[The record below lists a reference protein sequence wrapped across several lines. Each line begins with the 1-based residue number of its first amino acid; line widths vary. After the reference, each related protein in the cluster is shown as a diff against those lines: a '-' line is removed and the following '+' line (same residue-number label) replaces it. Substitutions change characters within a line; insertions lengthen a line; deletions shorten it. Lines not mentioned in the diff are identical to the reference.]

1 MNPEEF
7 NLSEAGEITENCDA
21 EFIESVFEDLNIGY
35 QDEAVE
41 IVGDNLNLD
50 GVGELGVMGLTL
62 LGVGYGLK
70 VMFKGLESDKA
81 KHK

>member
-7 NLSEAGEITENCDA
+7 NLSEAGEITENSDA

>member
-7 NLSEAGEITENCDA
+7 NLSEVGEITENSDA
-21 EFIESVFEDLNIGY
+21 EFIQSVFEDLDLGY

-70 VMFKGLESDKA
+70 VMFKGFENDKT
-81 KHK
+81 KRK

>member
-7 NLSEAGEITENCDA
+7 NLSEAGEITENSDA
-21 EFIESVFEDLNIGY
+21 KFIESVFEDLNIGY

-62 LGVGYGLK
+62 LGVGFGLK

>member
-7 NLSEAGEITENCDA
+7 NLPEVGEITENSDA
-21 EFIESVFEDLNIGY
+21 EFIESVFEGLDIGY

-41 IVGDNLNLD
+41 IVGDNLNLEE
-50 GVGELGVMGLTL
+50 VGELGVMGLTL

-81 KHK
+81 KRK

>member
-7 NLSEAGEITENCDA
+7 NLSEVGGITENSDA
-21 EFIESVFEDLNIGY
+21 EFIESVFEGLDIGY

-41 IVGDNLNLD
+41 IVGDNLNLE

-81 KHK
+81 NK

>member
-1 MNPEEF
+1 MNPEKLD
-7 NLSEAGEITENCDA
+7 LSGTEEIIENSDA
-21 EFIESVFEDLNIGY
+21 EFIGSVFEDLNIGY

-41 IVGDNLNLD
+41 IVGENLNLE

-70 VMFKGLESDKA
+70 VMFKGLENDKA
-81 KHK
+81 NK